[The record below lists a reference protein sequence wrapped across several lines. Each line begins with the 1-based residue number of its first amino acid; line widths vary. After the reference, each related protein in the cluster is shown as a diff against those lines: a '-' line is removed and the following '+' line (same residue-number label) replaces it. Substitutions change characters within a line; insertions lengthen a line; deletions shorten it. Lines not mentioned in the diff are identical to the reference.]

1 MLMNGREV
9 LVTRH
14 EAARRACVT
23 FNTIVRWIKAGR
35 LHPVSEP
42 GAGRPTIRLEE
53 LDALVEAEDRLARR
67 HRTRVWGGPR
77 AS

>member
-1 MLMNGREV
+1 MLMNDQEV

-23 FNTIVRWIKAGR
+23 FNTIVLWIRAGR

-42 GAGRPTIRLEE
+42 GAGRATIRLAE

-67 HRTRVWGGPR
+67 HPTRVWGGPR